1 MDAAF
6 LFRGFLAG
14 LVATFLM
21 LLAEIPALRRFGRR
35 GVFEW
40 HEIHASLSRVRR
52 PRDFGDEFVFPLH
65 LMIGSTS
72 GLSFAIA
79 LSLVRLDVPLAVSGL
94 ALGVG
99 MWLVTLAVHGKVTG
113 VHPWRNDMGYVPVAA
128 SLAGHVLYGAAL
140 GLLLSWP

>member
-1 MDAAF
+1 MDASF
-6 LFRGFLAG
+6 LFRSLVSGF
-14 LVATFLM
+14 VATFSM
-21 LLAEIPALRRFGRR
+21 LLAEIPAFRRFGRR

-40 HEIHASLSRVRR
+40 HEIHASLSRGRR
-52 PRDFGDEFVFPLH
+52 RGDLGEVFVFPLH
-65 LMIGSTS
+65 LLIGSSS

-79 LSLVRLDVPLAVSGL
+79 LSFVRLEVPLAVAGL

-99 MWLVTLAVHGKVTG
+99 MWLVTLAIHGRVTG